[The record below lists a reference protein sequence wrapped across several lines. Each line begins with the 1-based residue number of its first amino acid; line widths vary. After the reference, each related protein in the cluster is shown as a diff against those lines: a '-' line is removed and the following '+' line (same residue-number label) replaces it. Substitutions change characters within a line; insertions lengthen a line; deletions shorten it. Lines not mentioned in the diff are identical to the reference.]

1 MLENARSASRDDGT
15 LQARRVAMASAV
27 GTTIEWYDFFIYGT
41 AAATVFAPQFF
52 PQVSPLA
59 GTLAAF
65 ATFAVGFI
73 ARPLGGVVMGHYG
86 DRLGRKSML
95 VWSLTLMGLATVAI
109 GLLPN
114 YSQIGLWAPAL
125 LILFRFVQGFALG
138 GEWGGAVLMSVEHAP
153 KGKRGFFGSFVAL
166 GLPAGIILSNLV
178 FLLALI
184 AVTPEQFADWAWRLP
199 FLASAAL
206 VVVGLYVR
214 LGVAESPVFAEM
226 LQARQAKR
234 VPIVELLKT
243 DWRTVLLAGGS
254 YLVISTLGYIA
265 IVYFVAYATRELGV
279 PLRTTL
285 AVVIISSACAAGSIF
300 ACATWSDTFGRR
312 RFMRW
317 GMGALALWS
326 VIFFPLIDTRSVP
339 LMTLSLAGML
349 TLQGAYLGPQP
360 AVFSELFPT
369 ETRYSGSSLSL
380 TLATI
385 FGGAVAPFIATALH
399 GLTGTSW
406 AVTVYVTA
414 VAIVSWLCVLGFD
427 ETYQRDLSDAGRL
440 KPAPTYGC
448 RGGGL

>member
-1 MLENARSASRDDGT
+1 MVDGASE
-15 LQARRVAMASAV
+15 ARRVAVASAV

-41 AAATVFAPQFF
+41 AAATVFGPQFF

-95 VWSLTLMGLATVAI
+95 VWSLTLMGVATVAI

-125 LILFRFVQGFALG
+125 LIVFRFVQGFALG

-153 KGKRGFFGSFVAL
+153 RGKRGFFGSFVAL

-206 VVVGLYVR
+206 VAVGLYVR
-214 LGVAESPVFAEM
+214 LGVAESPVFAQV
-226 LQARQAKR
+226 LQARAAR
-234 VPIVELLKT
+234 RMPIVDLLKFSK
-243 DWRTVLLAGGS
+243 RTVLLAAGS
-254 YLVISTLGYIA
+254 YLIISTLGYIA

-279 PLRTTL
+279 PLTTTL
-285 AVVIISSACAAGSIF
+285 AIVIIASVCAAGSIF
-300 ACATWSDTFGRR
+300 VCATWSDSFGRR

-317 GMGALALWS
+317 GMAGLVLWS
-326 VIFFPLIDTRSVP
+326 LIFFPLIDTRSVP

-349 TLQGAYLGPQP
+349 AVQGAYLGPQP

-385 FGGAVAPFIATALH
+385 FGGAVAPFIATALY
-399 GLTGTSW
+399 GLAGSSW
-406 AVTVYVTA
+406 PVTIYVTVVA
-414 VAIVSWLCVLGFD
+414 VVSWLCVLAFE
-427 ETYQRDLSDAGRL
+427 ETYQRDLSS
-440 KPAPTYGC
+440 APVKST
-448 RGGGL
+448 